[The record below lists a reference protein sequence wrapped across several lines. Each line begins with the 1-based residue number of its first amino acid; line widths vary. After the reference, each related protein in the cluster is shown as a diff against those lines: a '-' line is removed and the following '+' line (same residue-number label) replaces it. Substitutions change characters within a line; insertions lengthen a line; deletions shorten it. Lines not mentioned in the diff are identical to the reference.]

1 MTFAELERV
10 IKSKQRVRK
19 IQAQEQASFDYKL
32 ADLIGRSVAR
42 VYNSKNR
49 IPDIAEAYP
58 TLFDEKEIVE
68 KKRAAK
74 AEISA
79 QRFKQFADSYNKR
92 FNEGGRK

>member
-1 MTFAELERV
+1 MTLAELERV
-10 IKSKQRVRK
+10 IKSKQRIKK
-19 IQAQEQASFDYKL
+19 IESQERATFDYKL
-32 ADLIGRSVAR
+32 ADLFGRSLAR
-42 VYNSKNR
+42 IYNSSNR
-49 IPDIAEAYP
+49 MPAIEEAYP
-58 TLFDEKEIVE
+58 TLFDPKVMSE